1 MNEEVNQSLIDCFN
15 TSFKERERE
24 TYRARERERES
35 ERERVRPNQAIY
47 KMQIESQLPSFKTGI
62 FKRFKGSP
70 EYFCSHLSKL

>member
-24 TYRARERERES
+24 RERERETYRARV
-35 ERERVRPNQAIY
+35 RERVRPNQAIY